1 MKHATVR
8 RSLIAMLSVASLL
21 AAPSVMASILSVMS
35 SGQSPATISPAP
47 WAAYVD
53 FGALYVNG
61 AMTLDASTPVF
72 HFTTLEMAAGST
84 LRFSNLMAGDTLQLI
99 ASETIRIRGEL
110 QFAPASSLFIE
121 APLLELGS
129 GSVIRAPGGSV
140 TLAGGRDSDG
150 VRPIIE
156 PGAGSALTLLPGA
169 FIDVSA
175 AGTGL
180 PDQTIRLGEGGVVQ
194 LADGSLITGVGIVT
208 GGGIVTLQAPVQVP
222 EPGTWAMLLAGLAGW
237 AAVRCRPFC

>member
-21 AAPSVMASILSVMS
+21 AAPSVMAITLS
-35 SGQSPATISPAP
+35 SGQDPATISPAP
-47 WAAYVD
+47 QAAYVD

-61 AMTLDASTPVF
+61 AMTLDASTPIF

-84 LRFSNLMAGDTLQLI
+84 LSFSNLMAGDTLQLI

-129 GSVIRAPGGSV
+129 GSVIRAPGGLV

-180 PDQTIRLGEGGVVQ
+180 PDQTIRLGEGGDVR
-194 LADGSLITGVGIVT
+194 LADGSLLTGAVIVT
-208 GGGIVTLQAPVQVP
+208 GGGVVALRAPVSVP
-222 EPGTWAMLLAGLAGW
+222 EPGTLAMLLAGLAGW
-237 AAVRCRPFC
+237 AAVRRRPFC